1 MNIAKVN
8 NELAFSGHQWHQF
21 EIAAC
26 ANSAS
31 DLAEARV
38 LQKELAALLTQ
49 LYALNIALN
58 EQISALSDREPQ
70 A

>member
-1 MNIAKVN
+1 MSVAKVN
-8 NELAFSGHQWHQF
+8 QELAQSGYQWHQF

-38 LQKELAALLTQ
+38 LQKELAGMISQ
-49 LYALNIALN
+49 LNLLNIALD
-58 EQISALSDREPQ
+58 EQIRELSNRTD
-70 A
+70 